1 MKFFKNPLVMYTDF
15 RCLYF
20 GKLIAMLC
28 DRYFVIT
35 VSWWI
40 LHSGI
45 KNSNSLIG
53 LIMGTAMIAEILG
66 GPFMGVAAD
75 RYSKKKCLIVA
86 VSIPLIIITAL
97 FCSFSLVEQY
107 PLSLIGFY
115 FLMSLFMPLIMSASA
130 SALSSVVPEGELAKA
145 VALDGS
151 ITFIGPA
158 IGSTLS
164 GIIVMYFGITSA
176 FSFQAA
182 FYLLA
187 IICFRQIKTIAE
199 NSLTAAENVKN
210 NNMVNDI
217 KEGLCYFLHNRFLLA
232 LVAIF
237 CLVNFF
243 MTPIMMAIPIIT
255 TDILKGTALHM
266 SLLELSLSLGAII
279 TSAVLGTVNLSLSVR
294 KVLTIDLFISGLI
307 FLLIS
312 RLSSFYLLSVCLFIV
327 GAGIGITNA
336 SVMTKVQEV
345 IPEELKGRI
354 FALATMSV
362 MAITPLAFVLTGFI
376 SDLYGIMTVLFFNGT
391 AFLLVSLFSYILL
404 KENKDITLKG

>member
-1 MKFFKNPLVMYTDF
+1 MNLFKNPLFMYADF
-15 RCLYF
+15 RCLYL

-45 KNSNSLIG
+45 ENSNSLIG
-53 LIMGTAMIAEILG
+53 FIMGTAMIAEILG
-66 GPFMGVAAD
+66 GPFMGAAAD
-75 RYSKKKCLIVA
+75 RYSKKKCLIAA
-86 VSIPLIIITAL
+86 VFIPFLIITAL

-115 FLMSLFMPLIMSASA
+115 FLMSLFMPLMMSASA
-130 SALSSVVPEGELAKA
+130 SGLSSVVPEGELSKA

-151 ITFIGPA
+151 ITFVGPA

-164 GIIVMYFGITSA
+164 GIAVMYLGVTGAFGL
-176 FSFQAA
+176 QAA

-187 IICFRQIKTIAE
+187 IVCFKQIKAAAKISLAAKENAE
-199 NSLTAAENVKN
+199 DVS
-210 NNMVNDI
+210 MVNDI
-217 KEGLCYFLHNRFLLA
+217 KEGISYFLQNKFLLA

-237 CLVNFF
+237 CLANFF

-255 TDILKGTALHM
+255 TDIIKGTALQM
-266 SLLELSLSLGAII
+266 SLLELFLSLGAII
-279 TSAVLGTVNLSLSVR
+279 ISAVLGTVNFSLSIR
-294 KVLTIDLFISGLI
+294 AVLTANLFLTGLI

-312 RLSSFYLLSVCLFIV
+312 QLSSFYLLAGCLFIV

-336 SVMTKVQEV
+336 VVMAKVQEIV
-345 IPEELKGRI
+345 PEELKGRV
-354 FALATMSV
+354 FALASMLV

-376 SDLYGIMTVLFFNGT
+376 SDLYGIMTVLFFNGL
-391 AFLLVSLFSYILL
+391 AFLLVGLISCILL
-404 KENKDITLKG
+404 KENKDVSLKG